1 MNFSDMFFSHAEE
14 KARVEGLAGA
24 DFCLWL
30 RVLKNSDVSQ
40 KLKQ

>member
-24 DFCLWL
+24 DFSFWL
-30 RVLKNSDVSQ
+30 RLFKNSVEIGIQ
-40 KLKQ
+40 L